1 MSKFQVLCSETV
13 CYRVVVE
20 AESEDAARELVQ
32 SGEVELGNPVDGD
45 NFEIDEVVALE
56 TVK

>member
-20 AESEDAARELVQ
+20 ADSEDQARELVE
-32 SGEVELGNPVDGD
+32 SNTIDLGDPVDGD
-45 NFEIDEVVALE
+45 NFEIDDILE
-56 TVK
+56 IK

>member
-20 AESEDAARELVQ
+20 AESEEAARELVA
-32 SGEVELGNPVDGD
+32 SGEVDIGSPVDGD
-45 NFEIDEVVALE
+45 NFEIDEVMLVE
-56 TVK
+56 SV

>member
-20 AESEDAARELVQ
+20 AESEEAARELVA
-32 SGEVELGNPVDGD
+32 SGEVDIGSPVDGD
-45 NFEIDEVVALE
+45 NFEIDEVMLLE
-56 TVK
+56 SV

>member
-20 AESEDAARELVQ
+20 AESEEAARELVA
-32 SGEVELGNPVDGD
+32 SGEVDIGSPVDGD
-45 NFEIDEVVALE
+45 NFEIDEVMLLE
-56 TVK
+56 SA